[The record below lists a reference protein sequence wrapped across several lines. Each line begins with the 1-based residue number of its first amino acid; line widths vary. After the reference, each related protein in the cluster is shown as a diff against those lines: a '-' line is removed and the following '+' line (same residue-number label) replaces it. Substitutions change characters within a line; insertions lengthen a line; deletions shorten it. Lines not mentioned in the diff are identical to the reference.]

1 MKTLKHQLSVTRN
14 IADGLQFMLDN
25 GFVANYLTANGR
37 KKWEKMVYENSK
49 LCTEIQEQ
57 LLNEVQDE

>member
-1 MKTLKHQLSVTRN
+1 MKTLKYQLSVARN

-37 KKWEKMVYENSK
+37 KKWEKMVKENAK
-49 LCTEIQEQ
+49 LRVELQEK
-57 LLNEVQDE
+57 LLNEVQND